1 MLQSVPAAL
10 TKRVASNGDFG
21 ACVEQR
27 VTSIPSKFETVLH
40 RDATERNAFGN
51 RTQRF
56 GDHDVSLH
64 EVVAKVSDT
73 TN

>member
-1 MLQSVPAAL
+1 
-10 TKRVASNGDFG
+10 
-21 ACVEQR
+21 VEQR

-40 RDATERNAFGN
+40 RDDTERNAFGN

-56 GDHDVSLH
+56 GDHDVRLN
-64 EVVAKVSDT
+64 EVGPKVSGT